1 VTNAGDVSHRLA
13 DVRARIAA
21 AAERAGRDPSAV
33 TLVAVSK
40 GQPAAAIEAAV
51 AAGQR
56 DFGENRAQELVEHA
70 RAVAG
75 TPDLRWHFVGRLQRN
90 KVKAIAPLVACWQS
104 IDRIEVGRLVAEHAP
119 GARVLVQVN
128 VGAEPQKG
136 GCAVGAAPELVARL
150 REGGLVVAG
159 LMAVPPLGEDPR
171 PYFDTLRAL
180 GAQLVLDELSMG
192 MTSDFEVAV
201 EAGATIVRVGTA
213 VFGERPGRVP

>member
-1 VTNAGDVSHRLA
+1 MNIPERFA

-21 AAERAGRDPSAV
+21 AARRAGRDPESV

-70 RAVAG
+70 RTVGSRA
-75 TPDLRWHFVGRLQRN
+75 DLRWHFVGRLQRN

-136 GCAVGAAPELVARL
+136 GCTLDAAPALVEDL
-150 REGGLVVAG
+150 RELGLDVAG
-159 LMAVPPLGEDPR
+159 LMTVPPAGEDPR
-171 PYFDTLRAL
+171 PHFDTLRAL
-180 GAQLVLDELSMG
+180 GSQLVLAELSMG
-192 MTSDFEVAV
+192 MTADFETAV

-213 VFGERPGRVP
+213 LFGERPGRAGP